1 MCAVNY
7 DPAGNPTRQ
16 NNNGFVLSNAFN
28 NLNQNTTSLWSG
40 ALTVLGLA
48 NDTDGEIEV
57 NGVSAPL
64 RAADGHVIFVA
75 TNLPVVTG
83 TNTYTAIHTDPMGR
97 TATSAVSAVARNRGY
112 GYDANGNMTNDGQFV
127 YVWDDADRLKEVRK
141 DGEVVM
147 TCLYDGLGRRRER
160 VMNGETNRYVYH
172 DWAVLE
178 VHDGD
183 DNVLET
189 YTHGPDLSGTLGG
202 AGGIGGIL
210 HVAPLSGG
218 AGGGYFHYD
227 ANGNVVRLTD
237 ANCEIVSS
245 LEYGPFGTVLLQ
257 SGSYTPRYQFS
268 SKEFDSTVGLN
279 YYGYRFYSPTLGR
292 WLSRDPIGEM
302 GGINLYGFV
311 HNAPII
317 SIDLLGT
324 NPNDL
329 PPIDPIARVP
339 YPPDSGQY
347 SCVKSWN
354 IGAPYDVECCEDA
367 HVSNFTQAHDQRWH
381 STIPGVNGPPRQI
394 VFIISCHY
402 GLWQRCLSQTQAQLV
417 AELTAEGRGWYY
429 ADEVPPPFR

>member
-1 MCAVNY
+1 MTPERALEIVTKLVDGVGTTLYAYVGSCSKVQSVDGPFANDTITYGYDAGKRLTSVTYASSVVNY
-7 DPAGNPTRQ
+7 SFDALDRIVAVISAGKTNAYTYVANGRLVDNLTLGNGVVSEYSYDPRNRLTNLVHQSGGTSIASFAYTYNAVDQRTSVIRGGSGSTQTTINYGYDPIGQLTSAQGDFPGYDFDYAFDPAGNPTRQ
-16 NNNGFVLSNAFN
+16 NNNGFVMSNAFN
-28 NLNQNTTSLWSG
+28 NLNQNITSLWSG

-48 NDTDGEIEV
+48 NDIDGDVEV
-57 NGVSAPL
+57 NGVAAAL

-83 TNTYTAIHTDPMGR
+83 TNTYTAIHTDPLSR
-97 TATSAVSAVARNRGY
+97 TATSTVSAVARNRGY

-172 DWAVLE
+172 DWAVIE

-245 LEYGPFGTVLLQ
+245 LE
-257 SGSYTPRYQFS
+257 
-268 SKEFDSTVGLN
+268 
-279 YYGYRFYSPTLGR
+279 
-292 WLSRDPIGEM
+292 
-302 GGINLYGFV
+302 
-311 HNAPII
+311 
-317 SIDLLGT
+317 
-324 NPNDL
+324 
-329 PPIDPIARVP
+329 
-339 YPPDSGQY
+339 
-347 SCVKSWN
+347 
-354 IGAPYDVECCEDA
+354 
-367 HVSNFTQAHDQRWH
+367 
-381 STIPGVNGPPRQI
+381 
-394 VFIISCHY
+394 
-402 GLWQRCLSQTQAQLV
+402 
-417 AELTAEGRGWYY
+417 
-429 ADEVPPPFR
+429 